1 VTTTLAIEGGSPVRE
16 DYLVFGQPV
25 LLQEE
30 IDEVVDSLRNRWIG
44 TGPKVARF
52 EDQFRLY
59 VGAGQAKAVNSC
71 TAALHLSML
80 ASGVGPGDEVVTTSL
95 TFAATVNAILH
106 TGATPVLVDVERQ
119 SQNLDPELVRAA
131 ISGRTKAIMP
141 VHMAGR
147 PCDLAGLGQL
157 AQQHGLLVIEDAAHA
172 IGAEYRGQKIGS
184 ISDLTAFSF
193 YATKNITTGEGGM
206 VTTENEEWA
215 ERIET
220 LALHGLSRGAW
231 RRFSDEGY
239 RHYGVVAPGFKYNMM
254 DLQAAIGIHQLA
266 RVEQWRSQREKVWN
280 RYDDAFAELPLVTPG
295 PPEAGTV
302 HARHLYTVMVDI
314 DELACSRDWM
324 QEALHREGIGTG
336 IHFLAIH
343 EHPYFEA
350 ALPYQ
355 RGDFPNA
362 EWISQR
368 TLSLPLSAGLT
379 DDDVESVV
387 EAVHKVV
394 GAARAGRGH

>member
-1 VTTTLAIEGGSPVRE
+1 MTSKLAIEGGRPVRE

-25 LLQEE
+25 LLQDE
-30 IDEVVDSLRNRWIG
+30 IDEVVDSLRSRWIG

-52 EDQFRLY
+52 EDDFKRY

-71 TAALHLSML
+71 TAALHLSLL
-80 ASGVGPGDEVVTTSL
+80 ATGIGPGDEVVTTSL

-106 TGATPVLVDVERQ
+106 TGATPVLVDVERP
-119 SQNLDPELVRAA
+119 SQNLDPDLVGAA
-131 ISGRTKAIMP
+131 IGPRTKAIMP

-147 PCDLAGLGQL
+147 PCDLDALGAL
-157 AQQHGLLVIEDAAHA
+157 ARRHGLVVVEDAAHA
-172 IGAEYRGQKIGS
+172 IGAEYHGRRIGS

-206 VTTENEEWA
+206 VTTENEDWA
-215 ERIET
+215 GQIEA

-266 RVEQWRSQREKVWN
+266 RVEQWRSHREKVWS
-280 RYDDAFAELPLVTPG
+280 RYDDAFADLPLATPE
-295 PPEAGTV
+295 PPDPDTV
-302 HARHLYTVMVDI
+302 HARHLYTVMLDL
-314 DELACSRDWM
+314 DELGCSRDWA
-324 QEALHREGIGTG
+324 QEALHHEGIGTG

-343 EHPYFEA
+343 EHPYYEE
-350 ALPYQ
+350 ALPYR

-362 EWISQR
+362 EWISRR

-379 DDDVESVV
+379 EDDVDSVV
-387 EAVHKVV
+387 AAVHKVV
-394 GAARAGRGH
+394 EAARAGRGR